1 VRDVIAS
8 YEALVNLFERIQL
21 FLQRLNRY
29 ATVPLTPDMTVLL
42 GKIMAQVLSVLA
54 LSTKEMKERRI
65 SGSFRLR
72 SYQYFMADYETEK
85 FMKRLVGRTDLEDA
99 LQRLDVL
106 TKEEN
111 LMTAARIL
119 EVTHHVD
126 VNVTATQELTRDIHD
141 NVEVTKRGTHHP
153 FGIPIRIVTNLCL

>member
-1 VRDVIAS
+1 
-8 YEALVNLFERIQL
+8 
-21 FLQRLNRY
+21 
-29 ATVPLTPDMTVLL
+29 
-42 GKIMAQVLSVLA
+42 MA
-54 LSTKEMKERRI
+54 
-65 SGSFRLR
+65 G
-72 SYQYFMADYETEK
+72 YETEK
-85 FMKRLVGRTDLEDA
+85 FMKRLAGRTDLEDA

-141 NVEVTKRGTHHP
+141 NVEVTKHGTHHP
-153 FGIPIRIVTNLCL
+153 FGIFIRIVTNLCL